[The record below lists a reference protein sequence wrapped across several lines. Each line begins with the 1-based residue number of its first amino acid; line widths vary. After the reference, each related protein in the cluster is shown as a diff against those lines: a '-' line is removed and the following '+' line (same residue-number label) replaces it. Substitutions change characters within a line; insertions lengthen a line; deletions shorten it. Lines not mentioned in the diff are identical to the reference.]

1 VSSVD
6 AIGIAPGAELL
17 DGRYRLERVIGVG
30 GMASVWLGCDQRLGR
45 PVAVKVLSDTL
56 ASDPGYV
63 ERFRREARLAA
74 GLSHPNLVKVFD
86 FEPEGRPAL
95 IMEYIEGG
103 TLADTA
109 GDPETAVEAE
119 ALAAQILGAL
129 GNIHAAGIVHRDV
142 KPANV
147 LVGLDGRAMLTDF
160 GIAQPQGAARMTKTG
175 QVIGTLAY
183 MAPEVQHGE
192 RATAQSDLYSAGVLL
207 RDHLSD
213 DTPAGLRRLVD
224 RLTEPEPGLR
234 PSSAERALSYLDRSP
249 GAGSAAAERAAVA
262 TRTAATLSPATDE
275 MPAAPRPAEEDFEPE
290 SPPPQPPA
298 RGAPPSYEGP
308 REFPIRGRHVLAGL
322 ALLAAVIAAIAIAT
336 SGGSEDP
343 QPTDPAPS
351 TAEKPSAAEEPS
363 AEEPTA
369 EEPAPEEPAPS
380 EPAEVATSGAV
391 PEPKPN
397 GDPAK
402 GAELNDQAFG
412 LLQSGDAE
420 GAVKVYEKALA
431 QFPEETRAPEVFDQY
446 QSYAYALYSY
456 GDALLQTGRADE
468 AVEVL
473 EARLAFE
480 DQRETVETLLAQA
493 RAAAGE

>member
-1 VSSVD
+1 MSSVD
-6 AIGIAPGAELL
+6 AIGIAPGAELI

-30 GMASVWLGCDQRLGR
+30 GMASVWLGRDQRLHR
-45 PVAVKVLSDTL
+45 SVAVKVLSDTL
-56 ASDPGYV
+56 AADPGYV

-74 GLSHPNLVKVFD
+74 GVSHPNLVKIFD

-109 GDPETAVEAE
+109 EDPETAVKAE

-147 LVGLDGRAMLTDF
+147 LVGREGRAMLTDF
-160 GIAQPQGAARMTKTG
+160 GIAQPEDAPRMTKTG

-183 MAPEVQHGE
+183 MAPEVQRGE
-192 RATAQSDLYSAGVLL
+192 RATPQSDLYSAGVLL

-213 DTPAGLRRLVD
+213 DAPAGLRRLVD

-249 GAGSAAAERAAVA
+249 GGGSAAAERAAVA

-275 MPAAPRPAEEDFEPE
+275 MPAAPRAAEEELEAESAPPEP
-290 SPPPQPPA
+290 PRP
-298 RGAPPSYEGP
+298 GAPPSYEGP
-308 REFPIRGRHVLAGL
+308 REFPIRGSHVLAGL

-336 SGGSEDP
+336 SGGSDDP
-343 QPTDPAPS
+343 QSSDPDPS
-351 TAEKPSAAEEPS
+351 AAGEPAAEEPE
-363 AEEPTA
+363 AEA
-369 EEPAPEEPAPS
+369 PAPADASPD
-380 EPAEVATSGAV
+380 VATTSPV
-391 PEPKPN
+391 PEPKA
-397 GDPAK
+397 GADPAK
-402 GAELNDQAFG
+402 GAELEQTAFAT
-412 LLQSGDAE
+412 LQSGDAE
-420 GAVKVYEKALA
+420 KAVKEYEKALA
-431 QFPEETRAPEVFDQY
+431 EFPTEARTPEVFDQY
-446 QSYAYALYSY
+446 PSYAYALYSY
-456 GDALLQTGRADE
+456 GDALLRSGRPDE
-468 AVEVL
+468 AVAVL
-473 EARLAFE
+473 EERLAFD
-480 DQRETVETLLAQA
+480 DQRETVEALLADA

>member
-1 VSSVD
+1 VSSIETI
-6 AIGIAPGAELL
+6 AIAPGAELC

-56 ASDPGYV
+56 AADPGYV

-74 GLSHPNLVKVFD
+74 GVSHPNLVKVFD
-86 FEPEGRPAL
+86 FEPRGRPAL

-109 GDPETAVEAE
+109 DDPETAVEAE

-129 GNIHAAGIVHRDV
+129 GHIHAAGIVHRDV

-147 LVGLDGRAMLTDF
+147 LVGRDGRAMLTDF
-160 GIAQPQGAARMTKTG
+160 GIAQPEDAPRMTKTG

-183 MAPEVQHGE
+183 MAPEVQRGE
-192 RATAQSDLYSAGVLL
+192 RATPQSDLYSAGVLL

-213 DTPAGLRRLVD
+213 DAPAGLRRLVD

-249 GAGSAAAERAAVA
+249 GGGSAAAERSVVA

-275 MPAAPRPAEEDFEPE
+275 MPAAPQPAEEDLAAE
-290 SPPPQPPA
+290 PPPPEPPA
-298 RGAPPSYEGP
+298 RGAPPSAEGS
-308 REFPIRGRHVLAGL
+308 RELPIRGRHVLAGL

-336 SGGSEDP
+336 SGGSDDP
-343 QPTDPAPS
+343 KSSGPAQSAAGDPAG
-351 TAEKPSAAEEPS
+351 
-363 AEEPTA
+363 EEPTT
-369 EEPAPEEPAPS
+369 EEPTTEEPTTEEPTPS
-380 EPAEVATSGAV
+380 DASPEVAASSPV

-397 GDPAK
+397 ADPAK
-402 GAELNDQAFG
+402 GAALNDQAFG

-446 QSYAYALYSY
+446 RSYAYALYSY

-468 AVEVL
+468 AVAVL
-473 EARLAFE
+473 EERLAFD
-480 DQRETVETLLAQA
+480 DQRETVEALLAEA